1 MYEGDKEYDWGSN
14 LHTYLPYMRLAD
26 IYLMYAESCAAVG
39 GASFKSENCSLTA
52 LDAINKIRTRCGA
65 KGVHTSYI
73 ADNKKFMDEIR
84 RERAVELSMEGFRF
98 NDLQRWLLLTE
109 APYTEKYSVEFD
121 RVESPEFYKT
131 NDPANAEVA
140 NYRHEL
146 IVKRVFGTKHY
157 WFPLPDDDVYLYPE
171 FGQNPGW

>member
-1 MYEGDKEYDWGSN
+1 MYYV
-14 LHTYLPYMRLAD
+14 LYLPI
-26 IYLMYAESCAAVG
+26 IYLNTNVYLCTFIAGQGETDIAG
-39 GASFKSENCSLTA
+39 LG
-52 LDAINKIRTRCGA
+52 
-65 KGVHTSYI
+65 KGSKPY
-73 ADNKKFMDEIR
+73 KKFMDEIR

>member
-1 MYEGDKEYDWGSN
+1 MKYVVNVLWN
-14 LHTYLPYMRLAD
+14 YLWKVFVLM
-26 IYLMYAESCAAVG
+26 ISSVGCYLQ
-39 GASFKSENCSLTA
+39 KP
-52 LDAINKIRTRCGA
+52 
-65 KGVHTSYI
+65 
-73 ADNKKFMDEIR
+73 
-84 RERAVELSMEGFRF
+84 
-98 NDLQRWLLLTE
+98 
-109 APYTEKYSVEFD
+109 PYTEKYSVEFD